1 MQLCIEFQLR
11 VLRSFWVK
19 SPENMWLLFTV
30 FSFIEITSSVYN
42 TTLTFLFCKI
52 SSFLLGNQYFTPYLT
67 PFISFDDICIQY
79 LSRLQCH
86 SFGSKQTHVRLDAHL
101 VAMTTTCKQCVNAG
115 MAIIEIWLVYRL
127 HSSRRCCRWSA
138 RRYELL
144 WLPPARGDAP
154 VNSRPLISQ
163 SSCRP
168 ISSTDTRRVCICFA
182 DWYHAE
188 VSSSFSWHNTY
199 SNNNKSVRVLECMLH
214 RYTLLYMLRSQVF
227 AWFWRGNVGKSCDY
241 FVISYNKSVEE
252 GVWNIAMYFVIDC

>member
-115 MAIIEIWLVYRL
+115 MATNWDLAGVSIALV
-127 HSSRRCCRWSA
+127 SSRLSLICT
-138 RRYELL
+138 
-144 WLPPARGDAP
+144 P
-154 VNSRPLISQ
+154 VRAAVVTA
-163 SSCRP
+163 C
-168 ISSTDTRRVCICFA
+168 TRR
-182 DWYHAE
+182 
-188 VSSSFSWHNTY
+188 
-199 SNNNKSVRVLECMLH
+199 
-214 RYTLLYMLRSQVF
+214 RS
-227 AWFWRGNVGKSCDY
+227 R
-241 FVISYNKSVEE
+241 
-252 GVWNIAMYFVIDC
+252 